1 MSTSTLTAAAT
12 TWAIDAAHSEIQ
24 FKVKHLVITTVTG
37 SFTEFK
43 GSVTT
48 GDNFEDA
55 KIHFEANTDSVT
67 TNNEQRDAHL
77 KGADFFEADKFPTLS
92 FNSTRFKR
100 VDDEEYALEGDL
112 TIKGVTK
119 PVKFHVEYAGSAKDP
134 WGHVKAGF
142 ELKGTINRKEFGL
155 TWNALT
161 EAGGALVSEEVKLI
175 ANLQLV
181 KQ

>member
-48 GDNFEDA
+48 G
-55 KIHFEANTDSVT
+55 
-67 TNNEQRDAHL
+67 
-77 KGADFFEADKFPTLS
+77 DKFPTLS